1 MEVLCTIRGNLYLI
15 IEKIKKIVNTEIEN
29 EENFEIIENVMDVE
43 YNSI

>member
-1 MEVLCTIRGNLYLI
+1 MEVLCTVRDNLYLI
-15 IEKIKKIVNTEIEN
+15 IEKIKKMGNNEIEN